1 MKRTRA
7 AIAALLAWGTPRES
21 TDEDKARASSTLFV
35 LSLCLM
41 AMATFS
47 LAQSWAHGWTGAAWT
62 MGVEDLCLLA
72 AIWFNRQGELESATT
87 IICFSE
93 LGCGLVAT
101 SLFGIGFKDE
111 GMLLFPLI
119 LVTAATLLNWRAY
132 MRFAVLV
139 VVSVTC
145 AGLILSVRGVHAN
158 YHTVFNLVNILLT
171 TAVAAGL
178 LARNLK
184 RSVVQSR
191 EAEREIM
198 ALSERLINA
207 QEEERARLARELH
220 DDVSQQIAAL
230 SIGMSNLKRQIPQG
244 QEEAREQSVRLQQKL
259 VQVAESIRRLSHELH
274 PAVLEH
280 SGLGAAVRDYC
291 LEFGLLTNIRVT
303 CKAEGSFENVPIA
316 VALCV
321 YRVTQEAL
329 QNVAKHAR
337 VGEAEVELT
346 RTNGLLSLTV
356 SDRGAGVNANRA
368 GTPAG
373 LGLVSIK
380 ERTRLVKGTFR
391 IQSRPNQGTTL
402 GVRIPL

>member
-1 MKRTRA
+1 MQRTRA
-7 AIAALLAWGTPRES
+7 AIVALLAWGTPSES
-21 TDEDKARASSTLFV
+21 TDEEKARASHTLFI
-35 LSLCLM
+35 LSLCLI
-41 AMATFS
+41 AMASFS
-47 LAQSWAHGWTGAAWT
+47 LAQAWAYGWTGAAWT
-62 MGVEDLCLLA
+62 MGVEDLCLLTA
-72 AIWFNRQGELESATT
+72 VWFNRRGELEWATT

-93 LGCGLVAT
+93 LGCGLVVT
-101 SLFGIGFKDE
+101 SLFGAGFKDE

-119 LVTAATLLNWRAY
+119 LVTAAILLNWRAY
-132 MRFAVLV
+132 VRFAVLV

-145 AGLILSVRGVHAN
+145 AGLILAAGGVHAM

-220 DDVSQQIAAL
+220 DDLSQQIAAL
-230 SIGMSNLKRQIPQG
+230 SIGMSNLKRQIPPEQV
-244 QEEAREQSVRLQQKL
+244 EAREQSARIQQKL

-274 PAVLEH
+274 PAVLEY
-280 SGLGAAVRDYC
+280 SGLGAALRDYC
-291 LEFGLLTNIRVT
+291 SEFGLLTDIRVT
-303 CKAEGSFENVPIA
+303 CKTQGSFESVPFA

-321 YRVTQEAL
+321 YRITQEAL
-329 QNVAKHAR
+329 QNEAKHAR

-346 RTNGLLSLTV
+346 RTDGLLCLTV
-356 SDRGAGVNANRA
+356 SDRGAGMQAKRA
-368 GTPAG
+368 GLPAS

-380 ERTRLVKGTFR
+380 ERARLVKGTFR
-391 IQSRPNQGTTL
+391 IQSRPNEGTTL

>member
-1 MKRTRA
+1 MKSPRA
-7 AIAALLAWGTPRES
+7 AIVALVAWGTPPDS
-21 TDEDKARASSTLFV
+21 GDEEKTRASRTLFV
-35 LSLCLM
+35 LSLCLI

-47 LAQSWAHGWTGAAWT
+47 LIQAWVYNWTGAAWT
-62 MGVEDLCLLA
+62 LGGEDLCLIA
-72 AIWFNRQGELESATT
+72 ALWFNRRGELEWATN

-93 LGCGLVAT
+93 LGCGLAVT

-119 LVTAATLLNWRAY
+119 LVTAAILLNWRAY
-132 MRFAVLV
+132 VRFAVLV
-139 VVSVTC
+139 VVSVTG
-145 AGLILSVRGVHAN
+145 AGLILAAGGVHAM

-171 TAVAAGL
+171 AAIAAGL

-207 QEEERARLARELH
+207 QEEERSRLARELH
-220 DDVSQQIAAL
+220 DDLSQQIAAM
-230 SIGMSNLKRQIPQG
+230 SIGLSNLKRQLPAEQM
-244 QEEAREQSVRLQQKL
+244 EAREQSARIQQKL

-280 SGLGAAVRDYC
+280 SGLGAALRDYC
-291 LEFGLLTNIRVT
+291 SEFGLLTNIRVM
-303 CKAEGSFENVPIA
+303 CKTEGSFENVPA
-316 VALCV
+316 SVALCI
-321 YRVTQEAL
+321 YRITQEAL

-346 RTNGLLSLTV
+346 RTDRLLTLTV
-356 SDRGAGVNANRA
+356 SDRGAGMPANRSA
-368 GTPAG
+368 TPAS

-391 IQSRPNQGTTL
+391 IQSRPDQGTVL
-402 GVRIPL
+402 RVSIPL

>member
-1 MKRTRA
+1 MRRTRTA
-7 AIAALLAWGTPRES
+7 MAALLAWGTPPQS
-21 TDEDKARASSTLFV
+21 TDEDKARASRTLFV
-35 LSLCLM
+35 LSLCLI

-47 LAQSWAHGWTGAAWT
+47 LAQAWMYGWTGAAWT
-62 MGVEDLCLLA
+62 LGVEDLCLMA
-72 AIWFNRQGELESATT
+72 AVWFNRRGELEWATK
-87 IICFSE
+87 IICLSE
-93 LGCGLVAT
+93 LGCGLVVT

-119 LVTAATLLNWRAY
+119 LVTAAILLDWRAFLK
-132 MRFAVLV
+132 FAGLV

-145 AGLILSVRGVHAN
+145 VGLILAARGVHAA

-207 QEEERARLARELH
+207 HEEERALLARELH
-220 DDVSQQIAAL
+220 DDLSQQIAAL
-230 SIGMSNLKRQIPQG
+230 SIGVSHLKRQIPPEQA
-244 QEEAREQSVRLQQKL
+244 EAREQSARIQQKL

-280 SGLGAAVRDYC
+280 SGLGAALRDYC
-291 LEFGLLTNIRVT
+291 SEFGILTGIRVT
-303 CKAEGSFENVPIA
+303 CKTEGSFESVPPA

-321 YRVTQEAL
+321 YRITQEAL

-346 RTNGLLSLTV
+346 RTDGSLRLTV
-356 SDRGAGVNANRA
+356 SDRGAGMPANRA
-368 GTPAG
+368 GLPAS

-380 ERTRLVKGTFR
+380 ERTRLVKGTFS
-391 IQSRPNQGTTL
+391 IQSRPNEGTVL

>member
-1 MKRTRA
+1 MQRTLA
-7 AIAALLAWGTPRES
+7 AIAAVLSWGTPPES
-21 TDEDKARASSTLFV
+21 TDDEKARASRTLFV

-47 LAQSWAHGWTGAAWT
+47 LVQAWAHDWTGAAWT
-62 MGVEDLCLLA
+62 LGAEVLCLMA
-72 AIWFNRQGELESATT
+72 ALWFNRRGELEWATN

-93 LGCGLVAT
+93 LACGLVVT

-119 LVTAATLLNWRAY
+119 LVTAAILLDWRAY
-132 MRFAVLV
+132 LRFAVLV
-139 VVSVTC
+139 VVSVAGT
-145 AGLILSVRGVHAN
+145 GLILAAHRYRAA
-158 YHTVFNLVNILLT
+158 YHTVFNLVNILIT

-178 LARNLK
+178 LARSLK

-207 QEEERARLARELH
+207 QEEERTRLARELH

-230 SIGMSNLKRQIPQG
+230 SIGVSNLKRQISPEQY
-244 QEEAREQSVRLQQKL
+244 EAREQSARIQQKL
-259 VQVAESIRRLSHELH
+259 VHVAESIRRLSHELH

-280 SGLGAAVRDYC
+280 SGLGAALRDYC
-291 LEFGLLTNIRVT
+291 SEFGLLTDIRVT
-303 CKAEGSFENVPIA
+303 CKTQGSFENVPLA

-321 YRVTQEAL
+321 YRITQEAL

-346 RTNGLLSLTV
+346 RTDGLLCLTV
-356 SDRGAGVNANRA
+356 SDCGAGMQANRS
-368 GTPAG
+368 GMSAG

-380 ERTRLVKGTFR
+380 ERTRLVKGTFK
-391 IQSRPNQGTTL
+391 IQSRPNQGTML